1 MPYDILKIHGGVYMK
16 RAFQSTKLGNISLKN
31 RFFRSATHDYFGN
44 ADGTISPRE
53 IEIIEELAKNNV
65 GAIITAITAVSED
78 GLSEQNQ
85 NRLDDDRYIESMT
98 KGIETAHNYG
108 SKVFIQLAHGGA
120 KSRLEAD
127 NTIYSPSSVMIN
139 DDITTKEMSKEDIHR
154 VIESF
159 VRAAHRAK
167 ASGADGIQIH
177 GAHGYLLSQF
187 LSPITNMRLDDYGG
201 SAQNRFRIVKEI
213 ITRIVSEV
221 NIPVILKLNSNL
233 IRGNHFIE
241 GVNEAYLTDLIE
253 MVKEAKA
260 AGCLAVELSGTG
272 FQQLTQITHPY
283 FIHQAVEIKKNV
295 DIPII
300 LVGGIRNTK
309 HIQQVMDA
317 DIDFVSMSRP
327 FICEPDLIE
336 KFKAGQFKARCIL
349 CNQCFVLPTTN
360 GRRCVFHK

>member
-1 MPYDILKIHGGVYMK
+1 MQ
-16 RAFQSTKLGNISLKN
+16 RAFQSAKLGTISLKN

-44 ADGTISPRE
+44 ADGTISQRQ
-53 IEIIEELAKNNV
+53 IEIIEDLAKNNV
-65 GAIITAITAVSED
+65 GAIITAITAVQAD
-78 GLSEQNQ
+78 GISEQNQ
-85 NRLDDDRYIESMT
+85 NRLDDDRYTEPMKRAVEI
-98 KGIETAHNYG
+98 AHTYG
-108 SKVFIQLAHGGA
+108 SKIFVQLAHGGA

-127 NTIYSPSSVMIN
+127 NTIYSPSTIMIN
-139 DDITTKEMSKEDIHR
+139 DDITTKEMTKEDILR
-154 VIESF
+154 ITDAF
-159 VRAAHRAK
+159 VSAALRAK
-167 ASGADGIQIH
+167 KAGADGVQIH

-187 LSPITNMRLDDYGG
+187 LSPITNRRVDDYGG
-201 SAQNRFRIVKEI
+201 SAQNRFRIVREI
-213 ITRIVSEV
+213 IRRIVSEV

-241 GVNEAYLTDLIE
+241 GVNETYLADLVE
-253 MVKEAKA
+253 MVREAKT

-283 FIHQAVEIKKNV
+283 FIHQATEIQKNV

-300 LVGGIRNTK
+300 LVGGIRNIK

-317 DIDFVSMSRP
+317 NIDFIAMSRP

-336 KFKAGQFKARCIL
+336 KFKTGQFKARCIL
-349 CNQCFVLPTTN
+349 CNQCFILPNTN